1 MTNECKLRLA
11 KFNDASQIGNLSR
24 MIIEYELEW
33 SWTPQRIVR
42 NIKDKNTNVIVAD
55 KSNRVIG
62 FAVMSYFT
70 NEAHLNLF
78 GVDPNYQRKGIGTKL
93 ITWLEKSALVGGIG
107 IIYLETRLSN
117 ETGRKFYER
126 LGYSAIQHVP
136 RYYDGK
142 ESAIRCAKDL
152 WLHKR
157 CQST

>member
-11 KFNDASQIGNLSR
+11 KINDASQIGNLSR
-24 MIIEYELEW
+24 IIIEYELEW

-42 NIKDKNTNVIVAD
+42 NIKDINTNVLVAD
-55 KSNRVIG
+55 KSNRAIG
-62 FAVMSYFT
+62 FAIMSYFT

-93 ITWLEKSALVGGIG
+93 ITWLEKSALVSGIG

-117 ETGRKFYER
+117 EAGRKFYER
-126 LGYSAIQHVP
+126 LGYSEIQHVP